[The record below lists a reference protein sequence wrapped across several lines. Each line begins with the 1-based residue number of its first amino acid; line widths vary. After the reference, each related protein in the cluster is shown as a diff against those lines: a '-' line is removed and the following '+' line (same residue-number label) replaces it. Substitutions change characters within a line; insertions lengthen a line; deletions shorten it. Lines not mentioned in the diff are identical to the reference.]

1 MSMTRH
7 ERRMQQRQQELERKL
22 DLSNMR
28 SAMPEEYF
36 RNKVAIMDKLQING
50 ITVNQLKENYDNG
63 FNDGFKAAGE
73 PIVKG
78 CFAAVCLALNE
89 KYGFGRKRC
98 CEVLNAVD
106 QHLLYTFTS
115 DEAIE
120 EVWKRMG
127 LKLEFNET
135 FDRIQEVK

>member
-1 MSMTRH
+1 MNRKQ
-7 ERRMQQRQQELERKL
+7 RRSQKITSDGLRNVGE
-22 DLSNMR
+22 DMR

-106 QHLLYTFTS
+106 QHLLYTLTS
-115 DEAIE
+115 DDVIE
-120 EVWKRMG
+120 EVWQKMG
-127 LKLEFNET
+127 LKLEFNDT

>member
-1 MSMTRH
+1 MNRKQ
-7 ERRMQQRQQELERKL
+7 RRSQKITSDGLRNVGE
-22 DLSNMR
+22 DMR

-78 CFAAVCLALNE
+78 CFAV
-89 KYGFGRKRC
+89 
-98 CEVLNAVD
+98 
-106 QHLLYTFTS
+106 
-115 DEAIE
+115 
-120 EVWKRMG
+120 
-127 LKLEFNET
+127 
-135 FDRIQEVK
+135 

>member
-28 SAMPEEYF
+28 SSMPEEYF

-50 ITVNQLKENYDNG
+50 ITVNELKQNYDNG
-63 FNDGFKAAGE
+63 FKDGFKAAGE

-106 QHLLYTFTS
+106 QHLLYTLTS
-115 DEAIE
+115 DDAIE
-120 EVWKRMG
+120 QVWQKMG
-127 LKLEFNET
+127 LKLEFKET